1 MMIELIL
8 FAMEIILGIII
19 EILQRVHYESWFL
32 KCGVYAMVFLA
43 FFAEIICIIFLI
55 KIIVKGIQ
63 LIRWNLGGCFEETFF
78 REIDECKKGG
88 NENYIQYLLCIKK
101 IDKVYASAEMKKYI
115 QEQRLDK
122 LFERKCYLEKNANY
136 TIRCMDVIKGI
147 LLSIVTSNMTD
158 YINSTILMNRNANFF
173 IAIGKSVMIV
183 SALVFICILPYVEQ
197 GRNGSYMY
205 EIDYY
210 EIEKLNLS
218 IQKVVSKPVN
228 SEIELRLIACETK
241 RRLCEALYKKHK
253 KKIDIEVIKMELLPK
268 KMPDDCKIVNAKLDG
283 MPIGFIL
290 NNGNFAIGANKQDC
304 EKEFKKI
311 KEEKFPELLIT
322 DEYRRCYEIIKTEF
336 KDMFELEI

>member
-158 YINSTILMNRNANFF
+158 YINSTILMNSNANFF

-218 IQKVVSKPVN
+218 IQKN
-228 SEIELRLIACETK
+228 SWQKWAMMR
-241 RRLCEALYKKHK
+241 
-253 KKIDIEVIKMELLPK
+253 
-268 KMPDDCKIVNAKLDG
+268 
-283 MPIGFIL
+283 
-290 NNGNFAIGANKQDC
+290 
-304 EKEFKKI
+304 
-311 KEEKFPELLIT
+311 
-322 DEYRRCYEIIKTEF
+322 
-336 KDMFELEI
+336 